1 MNIIIQKQKITNDY
15 IYKYLRKVR
24 YLNLDSF
31 EFLKEEYEIGEK
43 FYMINMIYSNII
55 KFFYFYI
62 IINN

>member
-55 KFFYFYI
+55 KFFI
-62 IINN
+62 ST